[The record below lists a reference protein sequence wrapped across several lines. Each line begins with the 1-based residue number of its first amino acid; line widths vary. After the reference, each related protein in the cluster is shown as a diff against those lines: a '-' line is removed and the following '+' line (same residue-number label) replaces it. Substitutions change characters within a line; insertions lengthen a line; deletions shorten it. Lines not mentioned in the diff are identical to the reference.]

1 MSERSAAPRAV
12 TAAGF
17 ISFLGVGAV
26 VASYG
31 PSIPHVVARFGVSS
45 SAGGLIVAAHFFG
58 SLVGMAIFG
67 LAPVRWAVQRRLVSS
82 AMVFSA
88 GALAAAAAPSWPIL
102 LVTLFLLGSGAG
114 GLVVLINLH
123 FATRFGRRSPA
134 MLALVNAAY
143 GVGSI
148 LGPALVGVAGGYSP
162 LLVAAGVASAVC
174 ILPLSRIPAATATA
188 AAPSSIES
196 ARARSLVAWFAVLL
210 LVYVGIESGVGTW
223 EATDLI
229 ASGFSAQFAAAATSL
244 YWAAFTLGRVIAAPF
259 AMRLSS
265 PQLLIASLGMTTLM
279 LGLLA
284 VHVYPPLT
292 FALVGLFAGPIFPVV
307 LSWLA
312 RVVPNAKNAITYAIL
327 GTVCGYSVLPAAL
340 GGMIGLAGLGSLP
353 IGMAACSITAAA
365 LVVVIAS
372 RLGEP
377 IGARRASRAE

>member
-1 MSERSAAPRAV
+1 MSERTAVPRAV

-17 ISFLGVGAV
+17 ISFVSVGAV

-31 PSIPHVVARFGVSS
+31 PSIPHIVARFGVSP

-67 LAPVRWAVQRRLVSS
+67 LAPVRWAVHRRLVLS
-82 AMVFSA
+82 AIVFSV

-102 LVTLFLLGSGAG
+102 LVTLCLLGFGAG

-134 MLALVNAAY
+134 MLALVNASY

-162 LLVAAGVASAVC
+162 LFVGAGIAGVGC
-174 ILPLSRIPAATATA
+174 ILPLSRIPAAA
-188 AAPSSIES
+188 AAPAASSIES
-196 ARARSLVAWFAVLL
+196 ARARRLIAWFAVLL

-229 ASGFSAQFAAAATSL
+229 AAGFSAPFAAAATSL

-259 AMRLSS
+259 AMRMSS
-265 PQLLIASLGMTTLM
+265 PQLLIASLGMTTLV

-284 VHVYPPLT
+284 IHVYPPLT

-312 RVVPNAKNAITYAIL
+312 RVVPNTTNAITYAIL
-327 GTVCGYSVLPAAL
+327 GTVCGYSIFPAAL
-340 GGMIGLAGLGSLP
+340 GGLIGIAGLGSLP
-353 IGMAACSITAAA
+353 LGIAACSITASV

-377 IGARRASRAE
+377 IRAQRPSRPE